1 MQNAP
6 FPCNQSPKQTP
17 KTKLGRLHRGLDTTL
32 RIDAWNARWKRL
44 QETAWRYLRLR
55 REFAYAVARYRRET
69 GLSRARVAVIAAMID
84 ANLPQLASV
93 VRRSKPHVGL
103 ITGNAT
109 VKIPDYI
116 L

>member
-69 GLSRARVAVIAAMID
+69 GLSRARVAVIAAMVAVIAAMID
-84 ANLPQLASV
+84 ANLPQLAFV
-93 VRRSKPHVGL
+93 VRRSKPHVG
-103 ITGNAT
+103 
-109 VKIPDYI
+109 
-116 L
+116 